1 MALLEIQATVRTKNQ
16 VTIPQP
22 VAERHGIEP
31 GKRLVI
37 VDGGTED
44 EFTVRV
50 IRPSYAGALAGVF
63 GTTEQNVAYVRGERE
78 VWD

>member
-1 MALLEIQATVRTKNQ
+1 MEIEATVRTKNQ
-16 VTIPQP
+16 VTIPQQI
-22 VAERHGIEP
+22 AERHGIEP
-31 GKRLVI
+31 GRRLVI
-37 VDGGTED
+37 IDRGIED

-78 VWD
+78 AWD